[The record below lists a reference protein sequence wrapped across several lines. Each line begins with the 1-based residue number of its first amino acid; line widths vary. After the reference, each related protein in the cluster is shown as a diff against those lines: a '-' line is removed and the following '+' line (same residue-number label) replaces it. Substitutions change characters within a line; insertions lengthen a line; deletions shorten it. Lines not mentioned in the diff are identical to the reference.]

1 MFSFFL
7 FAYSYE
13 NSSVICQKAPSIR
26 KKKNKKRRFNGFF
39 IVLMTLFIL
48 VVNSKYSLAQSTSAD
63 STTQINN
70 FVSSPQKSVHTFVHW
85 QQKGHVILERYIQP
99 FALFNG
105 EQADKEQLA
114 QQLLKVLDARG
125 LLVVYSEIPDTPNY
139 IDSLSGLPQYILFN
153 DLPEVYLRK
162 VGSEWLFSESTIEQ
176 IPVLYRA
183 IFSSTLEA
191 FIDRLPLVAKTE
203 WMGLYVWQIIG
214 LFVWILLALVIRNL
228 FERILTQYLSGW
240 AKKTRIEWDNLL
252 LESVQKPL
260 GLVVLISF
268 LLLSYTNLQ
277 FGVSINLYLSKILS
291 ISLSIAIF
299 WVIYNLID
307 VFAEYLTHV
316 TGRTENSLDDQ
327 LVPLI
332 RKTLRVF
339 IVVLG
344 FIVIL
349 QNNGYNV
356 ASLIAGLGIG
366 GLAVAL
372 AAKDTLA
379 NFFGSITIFVDRPFR
394 MGDWIKT
401 SAAEGTIEEVGFRST
416 RIRTFYNSVV
426 SVPNSIL
433 ANSEIDNLG
442 MREFRRLKTILNLTY
457 DTSPEQME
465 AFVEGIKAIVK
476 ANSNFRQD
484 YYEIHFHA
492 FGAHSLDVLVYVFFS
507 VPDWSTEL
515 QQRHN
520 FLLEILRLAK
530 ALKVEFA
537 FPTQTLHIDSH
548 IQGELAEKPSP
559 STDSLIHQIKSFG
572 PNGEHAKPQGFKLYE
587 KGSEVNYGPK
597 KP

>member
-1 MFSFFL
+1 MLSFFL
-7 FAYSYE
+7 FAYPYE
-13 NSSVICQKAPSIR
+13 NSGVTCQKTPAIR

-39 IVLMTLFIL
+39 IVLMSLFIL
-48 VVNSKYSLAQSTSAD
+48 VVNSKSSIAQSSLTD
-63 STTQINN
+63 STTQLNT
-70 FVSSPQKSVHTFVHW
+70 FVSSPQKSVHSFIHW
-85 QQKGHVILERYIQP
+85 QQKGHVIPNRYIQP

-114 QQLLKVLDARG
+114 QQLLKILDARG
-125 LLVVYSEIPDTPNY
+125 LLIVYSEIPDTPNY

-183 IFSSTLEA
+183 TFSSTLEA
-191 FIDRLPLVAKTE
+191 FIDRLPPVAKTE
-203 WMGLYVWQIIG
+203 WMGLYVWQVIG

-228 FERILTQYLSGW
+228 FERILTQYLTGW
-240 AKKTRIEWDNLL
+240 TKKTRIEWDDLL

-277 FGVSINLYLSKILS
+277 FSVSINLYLSKILS

-327 LVPLI
+327 LVPLV
-332 RKTLRVF
+332 RKTLRFF

-344 FIVIL
+344 VIVIL

-401 SAAEGTIEEVGFRST
+401 SAAEGTVEEVGFRST

-426 SVPNSIL
+426 SVPNSSL

-476 ANSNFRQD
+476 ANPNFRQD

-515 QQRHN
+515 QKRHN

-548 IQGELAEKPSP
+548 IQGEMAEKPSP

-572 PNGEHAKPQGFKLYE
+572 PNGEDAKPEGFKLYE

>member
-1 MFSFFL
+1 MLSFFL
-7 FAYSYE
+7 FAYPYE
-13 NSSVICQKAPSIR
+13 NSGVTCQKTPSIR

-39 IVLMTLFIL
+39 TVLMSLFIL
-48 VVNSKYSLAQSTSAD
+48 VVNSKPSIAQSSLTD
-63 STTQINN
+63 STTQLNT
-70 FVSSPQKSVHTFVHW
+70 FVSSPQKSVHSFIHW
-85 QQKGHVILERYIQP
+85 QQKGHVIPNRYIQP

-125 LLVVYSEIPDTPNY
+125 LLIVYSEIPDTPHY

-153 DLPEVYLRK
+153 DLPEVYLHK

-183 IFSSTLEA
+183 TFSSTLEA
-191 FIDRLPLVAKTE
+191 FIDRLPPVAKTE
-203 WMGLYVWQIIG
+203 WMGLYVWQVIG
-214 LFVWILLALVIRNL
+214 LFVWILLAHIIRNL
-228 FERILTQYLSGW
+228 FERILTQYLTDW
-240 AKKTRIEWDNLL
+240 AKKTRIEWDDLI
-252 LESVQKPL
+252 LESVQKPF
-260 GLVVLISF
+260 GLVVLIGF

-277 FGVSINLYLSKILS
+277 FGVSFNIYLSKILS

-327 LVPLI
+327 LVPLV
-332 RKTLRVF
+332 RKTLRIFV
-339 IVVLG
+339 VVLG
-344 FIVIL
+344 VIVIL

-426 SVPNSIL
+426 SVPNSSL

-442 MREFRRLKTILNLTY
+442 MREFRRLKTMLNLTY

-559 STDSLIHQIKSFG
+559 STDSLIDQIKSFG
-572 PNGEHAKPQGFKLYE
+572 PNGEDAKPEGFKLYE

>member
-1 MFSFFL
+1 MLSFFL
-7 FAYSYE
+7 FAYPYE
-13 NSSVICQKAPSIR
+13 NSSIICQKTPSIR
-26 KKKNKKRRFNGFF
+26 KIKNKKRRFNGFF

-48 VVNSKYSLAQSTSAD
+48 VINTKYSLAQSTSAD

-85 QQKGHVILERYIQP
+85 QQKGHVVLERYIQP
-99 FALFNG
+99 FSLFNG
-105 EQADKEQLA
+105 KPADKEQLA

-183 IFSSTLEA
+183 TFSSTLEA
-191 FIDRLPLVAKTE
+191 FIDRLPPVARTE
-203 WMGLYVWQIIG
+203 WMGLYVWQVIG
-214 LFVWILLALVIRNL
+214 LFVWILLALVIGNL
-228 FERILTQYLSGW
+228 FERILTQYLTGW
-240 AKKTRIEWDNLL
+240 TKKTRIEWDDLL

-260 GLVVLISF
+260 GLVMLISF

-307 VFAEYLTHV
+307 VFAEYLTYV

-327 LVPLI
+327 LVPLV

-344 FIVIL
+344 VIVIL

-401 SAAEGTIEEVGFRST
+401 SAAEGTVEEVGFRST

-426 SVPNSIL
+426 SVPNSSL

-476 ANSNFRQD
+476 ANPNFRQD

-515 QQRHN
+515 QKRHN

-548 IQGELAEKPSP
+548 IQGKLAEKPSP

-572 PNGEHAKPQGFKLYE
+572 PNGEDAKPEGFKLYE

>member
-1 MFSFFL
+1 ML
-7 FAYSYE
+7 
-13 NSSVICQKAPSIR
+13 
-26 KKKNKKRRFNGFF
+26 
-39 IVLMTLFIL
+39 VLDG
-48 VVNSKYSLAQSTSAD
+48 KYSLAQSTPTD
-63 STTQINN
+63 SSTSLNT
-70 FVSSPQKSVHTFVHW
+70 FVSSPQKSVHSFIHW
-85 QQKGHVILERYIQP
+85 QQKGHVIPERYIQP
-99 FALFNG
+99 FALFDG
-105 EQADKEQLA
+105 EKADKEQLA

-125 LLVVYSEIPDTPNY
+125 LLVVYSEIPDTRNY
-139 IDSLSGLPQYILFN
+139 VDSLSGLPQYILF
-153 DLPEVYLRK
+153 DELPQVYLTK
-162 VGSEWLFSESTIEQ
+162 VGSEWLFSEPTIEQ
-176 IPVLYRA
+176 IPELYRA
-183 IFSSTLEA
+183 TFSSTLEA
-191 FIDRLPLVAKTE
+191 LIDRLPPIAKQE
-203 WMGLYVWQIIG
+203 WMGLYNWQIIG
-214 LFVWILLALVIRNL
+214 LFLWILMALIIRKL

-240 AKKTRIEWDNLL
+240 AKKTRIEWDDLL
-252 LESVQKPL
+252 VESIQKPL
-260 GLVVLISF
+260 SLIVLIGF

-277 FGVSINLYLSKILS
+277 FGVSTNLYLSKILN
-291 ISLSIAIF
+291 ISLSVAVF

-316 TGRTENSLDDQ
+316 TGKTENSLDDQ

-344 FIVIL
+344 VIVIL
-349 QNNGYNV
+349 QNNGFNV

-401 SAAEGTIEEVGFRST
+401 SAAEGTVEEVGFRST
-416 RIRTFYNSVV
+416 RIITFYNSVI
-426 SVPNSIL
+426 SVPNSSL

-442 MREFRRLKTILNLTY
+442 MRKYRRLKTILNLTY
-457 DTSPEQME
+457 TTSPEQME

-530 ALKVEFA
+530 ALEVEFA

-548 IQGELAEKPSP
+548 IQGEWAKKSSP
-559 STDSLIHQIKSFG
+559 STDALIHQIKSFG
-572 PNGEHAKPQGFKLYE
+572 PNGEQAKPEGFRL
-587 KGSEVNYGPK
+587 
-597 KP
+597 

>member
-1 MFSFFL
+1 M
-7 FAYSYE
+7 
-13 NSSVICQKAPSIR
+13 
-26 KKKNKKRRFNGFF
+26 
-39 IVLMTLFIL
+39 
-48 VVNSKYSLAQSTSAD
+48 
-63 STTQINN
+63 
-70 FVSSPQKSVHTFVHW
+70 
-85 QQKGHVILERYIQP
+85 
-99 FALFNG
+99 
-105 EQADKEQLA
+105 
-114 QQLLKVLDARG
+114 
-125 LLVVYSEIPDTPNY
+125 YSEIPDTPNY

-153 DLPEVYLRK
+153 DIPEVYLRK

-183 IFSSTLEA
+183 TFSSTLEA
-191 FIDRLPLVAKTE
+191 FIDRLPPVAKTQ
-203 WMGLYVWQIIG
+203 WMGLYVWQVIG
-214 LFVWILLALVIRNL
+214 LFMWILLALVIRNL
-228 FERILTQYLSGW
+228 FERILTQYLTGW
-240 AKKTRIEWDNLL
+240 AKKTRIEWDDLL

-260 GLVVLISF
+260 GLIVLISF

-277 FGVSINLYLSKILS
+277 FGVSINLYLSKVLS
-291 ISLSIAIF
+291 ILLSAAVF

-307 VFAEYLTHV
+307 VFAEYLTHI

-344 FIVIL
+344 VIVIL
-349 QNNGYNV
+349 QNNGVNV

-401 SAAEGTIEEVGFRST
+401 SAAEGTVEEVGFRST

-426 SVPNSIL
+426 SVPNSSL

-530 ALKVEFA
+530 ALQVEFA

-548 IQGELAEKPSP
+548 IQGELAKKPSP

-572 PNGEHAKPQGFKLYE
+572 PNGEDGKPEGFKLFD
-587 KGSEVNYGPK
+587 KGSEVSYSPK
-597 KP
+597 KS

>member
-1 MFSFFL
+1 MLSFFL
-7 FAYSYE
+7 SSDSE
-13 NSSVICQKAPSIR
+13 NNSSGICQKNPSTRSRTRR
-26 KKKNKKRRFNGFF
+26 KATYKGVYL
-39 IVLMTLFIL
+39 VLFSLFML
-48 VVNSKYSLAQSTSAD
+48 VLDGKYSLAQSTPTD
-63 STTQINN
+63 SSISLNT
-70 FVSSPQKSVHTFVHW
+70 FVSSPQKSVHSFIHW
-85 QQKGHVILERYIQP
+85 QQKGHVIPERYIQP
-99 FALFNG
+99 FALFDG
-105 EQADKEQLA
+105 EKADKEQLA

-125 LLVVYSEIPDTPNY
+125 LLVVYSEIPDTRNY
-139 IDSLSGLPQYILFN
+139 VDSLSGLPQYILF
-153 DLPEVYLRK
+153 DELPQVYLTK
-162 VGSEWLFSESTIEQ
+162 VGSEWLFSEPTIEQ
-176 IPVLYRA
+176 IPELYRA
-183 IFSSTLEA
+183 TFSSTLEA
-191 FIDRLPLVAKTE
+191 LIDRLPPIAKQE
-203 WMGLYVWQIIG
+203 WMGLYNWQIIG
-214 LFVWILLALVIRNL
+214 LFLWILMALIIRKL

-240 AKKTRIEWDNLL
+240 AKKTRIEWDDLL
-252 LESVQKPL
+252 VESIQKPL
-260 GLVVLISF
+260 SLIVLIGF

-277 FGVSINLYLSKILS
+277 FGVSTNLYLSKILN
-291 ISLSIAIF
+291 ISLSVAVF

-316 TGRTENSLDDQ
+316 TGKTENSLDDQ

-344 FIVIL
+344 VIVIL
-349 QNNGYNV
+349 QNNGFNV

-401 SAAEGTIEEVGFRST
+401 SAAEGTVEEVGFRST
-416 RIRTFYNSVV
+416 RIRTFYNSVI
-426 SVPNSIL
+426 SVPNSSL

-442 MREFRRLKTILNLTY
+442 MREYRRLKTILNLTY
-457 DTSPEQME
+457 TTSPEQME

-530 ALKVEFA
+530 ALDVEFA

-548 IQGELAEKPSP
+548 IQGRLAEKSSA
-559 STDSLIHQIKSFG
+559 STQSLIHQIKSFG
-572 PNGEHAKPQGFKLYE
+572 PNGEQAKPEGFRLYDE
-587 KGSEVNYGPK
+587 GSEVNYGPK
-597 KP
+597 KT

>member
-1 MFSFFL
+1 MLSFFL
-7 FAYSYE
+7 FAYPYE
-13 NSSVICQKAPSIR
+13 NSRVACQKTPSIR

-105 EQADKEQLA
+105 ELADKEQLA

-183 IFSSTLEA
+183 TFSSTLEA

-203 WMGLYVWQIIG
+203 WMGLYVWQVIG

-228 FERILTQYLSGW
+228 FERILTQYLTGW
-240 AKKTRIEWDNLL
+240 AKKTRIEWDDLL

-277 FGVSINLYLSKILS
+277 FGVSFNLYLSKILS

-327 LVPLI
+327 LVPLV

-344 FIVIL
+344 VIVIL

-401 SAAEGTIEEVGFRST
+401 SAAEGTVEEVGFRST

-426 SVPNSIL
+426 SVPNSSL

-572 PNGEHAKPQGFKLYE
+572 PNGEDAKPEGFKLYE

>member
-1 MFSFFL
+1 
-7 FAYSYE
+7 
-13 NSSVICQKAPSIR
+13 V
-26 KKKNKKRRFNGFF
+26 
-39 IVLMTLFIL
+39 
-48 VVNSKYSLAQSTSAD
+48 
-63 STTQINN
+63 
-70 FVSSPQKSVHTFVHW
+70 
-85 QQKGHVILERYIQP
+85 
-99 FALFNG
+99 
-105 EQADKEQLA
+105 
-114 QQLLKVLDARG
+114 
-125 LLVVYSEIPDTPNY
+125 
-139 IDSLSGLPQYILFN
+139 
-153 DLPEVYLRK
+153 
-162 VGSEWLFSESTIEQ
+162 
-176 IPVLYRA
+176 
-183 IFSSTLEA
+183 
-191 FIDRLPLVAKTE
+191 
-203 WMGLYVWQIIG
+203 
-214 LFVWILLALVIRNL
+214 
-228 FERILTQYLSGW
+228 
-240 AKKTRIEWDNLL
+240 
-252 LESVQKPL
+252 
-260 GLVVLISF
+260 
-268 LLLSYTNLQ
+268 
-277 FGVSINLYLSKILS
+277 LS
-291 ISLSIAIF
+291 ISLSVAVF

-344 FIVIL
+344 VIVIL

-401 SAAEGTIEEVGFRST
+401 SAAEGTVEEVGFRST

-426 SVPNSIL
+426 SVPNSSL

-530 ALKVEFA
+530 ALQVEFA

-559 STDSLIHQIKSFG
+559 SADSLIHQIKSFG
-572 PNGEHAKPQGFKLYE
+572 PNGEDAKPEGFKLYD

>member
-1 MFSFFL
+1 MLSFFL
-7 FAYSYE
+7 FAYPYE
-13 NSSVICQKAPSIR
+13 NSGITCQKTPSIR

-39 IVLMTLFIL
+39 IVLMSLFIL
-48 VVNSKYSLAQSTSAD
+48 VVNSKSSIARSSLTD
-63 STTQINN
+63 STTQLNT
-70 FVSSPQKSVHTFVHW
+70 FVSSPQKSVHSFIHW
-85 QQKGHVILERYIQP
+85 QQKGHVIPNRYIQP

-105 EQADKEQLA
+105 ERADKEQLA

-125 LLVVYSEIPDTPNY
+125 LLVMYSEIPDTPNY

-153 DLPEVYLRK
+153 DLPEVYLSK
-162 VGSEWLFSESTIEQ
+162 VGSEWLFSESTIEH

-183 IFSSTLEA
+183 TFSSTLEA
-191 FIDRLPLVAKTE
+191 FIDSLPPIAKTE
-203 WMGLYVWQIIG
+203 WMGLYVWQVIG

-228 FERILTQYLSGW
+228 FERILTQYLTGW
-240 AKKTRIEWDNLL
+240 AKKTRIEWDDLL

-268 LLLSYTNLQ
+268 LLLSYTNLH
-277 FGVSINLYLSKILS
+277 FGVSVNLYLSKILS

-316 TGRTENSLDDQ
+316 TGRTDNSLDDQ

-344 FIVIL
+344 IIVIL

-394 MGDWIKT
+394 MGDWIRT
-401 SAAEGTIEEVGFRST
+401 SAAEGTVEEVGFRST

-426 SVPNSIL
+426 SVPNSSL

-507 VPDWSTEL
+507 VPDWSNEL

-530 ALKVEFA
+530 ALKVVFA

-548 IQGELAEKPSP
+548 IQGELTEKPSP

>member
-1 MFSFFL
+1 MLSFFL
-7 FAYSYE
+7 FAYPYE
-13 NSSVICQKAPSIR
+13 NSSIICQKTPSIR

-48 VVNSKYSLAQSTSAD
+48 VVNTKYSLAQSTSAD

-85 QQKGHVILERYIQP
+85 QQKGHVVLERYIQP
-99 FALFNG
+99 FSLFNG
-105 EQADKEQLA
+105 KPADKEQLA

-183 IFSSTLEA
+183 TFSSTLEV
-191 FIDRLPLVAKTE
+191 FIDRLPPVAKTE
-203 WMGLYVWQIIG
+203 WMGLYVWQVIG

-228 FERILTQYLSGW
+228 FERILTQYLTGW
-240 AKKTRIEWDNLL
+240 TKKTRIEWDDLL

-277 FGVSINLYLSKILS
+277 FSVSINLYLSKILS

-344 FIVIL
+344 VIVIL

-401 SAAEGTIEEVGFRST
+401 SAAEGTVEEVGFRST

-426 SVPNSIL
+426 SVPNSSL

-476 ANSNFRQD
+476 ANPNFRQD

-515 QQRHN
+515 QKRHN

-548 IQGELAEKPSP
+548 IQGEMAEKPSP

-572 PNGEHAKPQGFKLYE
+572 PNGEDAKPEGFKLYE

>member
-1 MFSFFL
+1 MPSL
-7 FAYSYE
+7 LLLAYLNK
-13 NSSVICQKAPSIR
+13 NSNDILKKAPWIR
-26 KKKNKKRRFNGFF
+26 KKKNTVWGYRE
-39 IVLMTLFIL
+39 LFIAL
-48 VVNSKYSLAQSTSAD
+48 LSLLSLFVENDYSFAQSSPSDSA
-63 STTQINN
+63 SQLNS
-70 FVSSPQKSVHTFVHW
+70 FVSSPQKSIHSFIHW
-85 QQKGHVILERYIQP
+85 QQKGHVLSERFIQP
-99 FALFNG
+99 FALFEG
-105 EQADKEQLA
+105 EDEDKERLA

-125 LLVVYSEIPDTPNY
+125 LLVVYSEIPDNPNY
-139 IDSLSGLPQYILFN
+139 VDSLSGLPQYILFA

-162 VGSEWLFSESTIEQ
+162 VDSQWLFSESTIEQ
-176 IPVLYRA
+176 IPLLYRA
-183 IFSSTLEA
+183 TFSSTLEA
-191 FIDRLPLVAKTE
+191 FIDRLPPITKQE
-203 WMGLYVWQIIG
+203 WLGLYLWQIIG
-214 LFVWILLALVIRNL
+214 LFVWILLALVIRSL
-228 FERILTQYLSGW
+228 FERILTQYVSKW
-240 AKKTRIEWDNLL
+240 AKKTRIEWDDLL

-260 GLVVLISF
+260 GLFVLIGF

-277 FGVSINLYLSKILS
+277 FDVSINLYLNKVLS
-291 ISLSIAIF
+291 VSLSIAVF

-307 VFAEYLTHV
+307 VFAEYLTHI
-316 TGRTENSLDDQ
+316 TGKTENSLDDQ

-339 IVVLG
+339 VVVLG
-344 FIVIL
+344 VIVIL

-379 NFFGSITIFVDRPFR
+379 NLFGSITIFVDRPFR

-401 SAAEGTIEEVGFRST
+401 SAAEGTVEEVGFRST

-426 SVPNSIL
+426 SVPNSSL

-442 MREFRRLKTILNLTY
+442 MREYRRLKTILNLTY

-484 YYEIHFHA
+484 YYEIHFHS

-548 IQGELAEKPSP
+548 KQGELADKPSYP
-559 STDSLIHQIKSFG
+559 AESLVHHVKSFG
-572 PNGEHAKPQGFKLYE
+572 PNGEQAKPEGFKLYDQGTE
-587 KGSEVNYGPK
+587 INYGPK
-597 KP
+597 KT

>member
-1 MFSFFL
+1 MLSFFL
-7 FAYSYE
+7 FAYPYE
-13 NSSVICQKAPSIR
+13 NSSIICQKTPSIR

-85 QQKGHVILERYIQP
+85 QQKGHVVLERYIQP

-105 EQADKEQLA
+105 ELADKEQLA

-183 IFSSTLEA
+183 TFSSTLEV
-191 FIDRLPLVAKTE
+191 FIDRLPPVAKTE
-203 WMGLYVWQIIG
+203 WMGLYVWQVIG

-228 FERILTQYLSGW
+228 FERILTQYLTGW
-240 AKKTRIEWDNLL
+240 TKKTRIEWDDLL

-277 FGVSINLYLSKILS
+277 FSVSINLYLSKILS

-344 FIVIL
+344 VIVIL

-401 SAAEGTIEEVGFRST
+401 SAAEGTVEEVGFRST

-426 SVPNSIL
+426 SVPNSSL

-476 ANSNFRQD
+476 ANPNFRQD

-515 QQRHN
+515 QKRHN

-572 PNGEHAKPQGFKLYE
+572 PNGEDAKPEGFKLYE

>member
-1 MFSFFL
+1 MLSLLLPVESEKCSSKLREKAISARTKTSKERSDKWIYMLFLCFFML
-7 FAYSYE
+7 AADGKRIFAQ
-13 NSSVICQKAPSIR
+13 V
-26 KKKNKKRRFNGFF
+26 
-39 IVLMTLFIL
+39 
-48 VVNSKYSLAQSTSAD
+48 SLID
-63 STTQINN
+63 STIHENT
-70 FVSSPQKSVHTFVHW
+70 FVSSPQKSVHSFIHW
-85 QQKGHVILERYIQP
+85 QQKGHVIPNRYIQP

-114 QQLLKVLDARG
+114 HQLLKVLDARG
-125 LLVVYSEIPDTPNY
+125 LLVVYSEIPENPNY

-176 IPVLYRA
+176 IPILYRA
-183 IFSSTLEA
+183 TFSSTLEA
-191 FIDRLPLVAKTE
+191 FIDRLPPVAKTE
-203 WMGLYVWQIIG
+203 WMGLYVWQVIG

-228 FERILTQYLSGW
+228 FERILTQYLTGW
-240 AKKTRIEWDNLL
+240 AKKTRIEWDDLL

-260 GLVVLISF
+260 GLVVLTSF

-327 LVPLI
+327 LVPLV

-344 FIVIL
+344 VIVIL

-401 SAAEGTIEEVGFRST
+401 SAAEGTVEEVGFRST

-426 SVPNSIL
+426 SVPNSSL

-572 PNGEHAKPQGFKLYE
+572 PNGEDAKPEGFKLYE

-597 KP
+597 KL

>member
-1 MFSFFL
+1 ML
-7 FAYSYE
+7 
-13 NSSVICQKAPSIR
+13 
-26 KKKNKKRRFNGFF
+26 
-39 IVLMTLFIL
+39 VLDG
-48 VVNSKYSLAQSTSAD
+48 KYSLAQSTPTD
-63 STTQINN
+63 SSISLNT
-70 FVSSPQKSVHTFVHW
+70 FVSSPQKSVHSFIHW
-85 QQKGHVILERYIQP
+85 QQKGHVIPERYIQP
-99 FALFNG
+99 FALFDG
-105 EQADKEQLA
+105 EKADKEQLA

-125 LLVVYSEIPDTPNY
+125 LLVVYSEIPDTRNY
-139 IDSLSGLPQYILFN
+139 VDSLSGLPQYILF
-153 DLPEVYLRK
+153 DELPQVYLTK
-162 VGSEWLFSESTIEQ
+162 VGSEWLFSEPTIEQ
-176 IPVLYRA
+176 IPELYRA
-183 IFSSTLEA
+183 TFSSTLEA
-191 FIDRLPLVAKTE
+191 LIDRLPPIAKQE
-203 WMGLYVWQIIG
+203 WMGLYNWQIIG
-214 LFVWILLALVIRNL
+214 LFLWILMALIIRKL

-240 AKKTRIEWDNLL
+240 AKKTRIEWDDLL
-252 LESVQKPL
+252 VESIQKPL
-260 GLVVLISF
+260 SLIVLIGF

-277 FGVSINLYLSKILS
+277 FGVSTNLYLSKILN
-291 ISLSIAIF
+291 ISLSVAVF

-316 TGRTENSLDDQ
+316 TGKTENSLDDQ

-344 FIVIL
+344 VIVIL
-349 QNNGYNV
+349 QNNGFNV

-401 SAAEGTIEEVGFRST
+401 SAAEGTVEEVGFRST
-416 RIRTFYNSVV
+416 RIRTFYNSVI
-426 SVPNSIL
+426 SVPNSSL

-442 MREFRRLKTILNLTY
+442 MREYRRLKTILNLTY
-457 DTSPEQME
+457 TTSPEQME

-530 ALKVEFA
+530 ALDVEFA

-548 IQGELAEKPSP
+548 IQGRLAEKSSA
-559 STDSLIHQIKSFG
+559 STQSLIHQIKSFG
-572 PNGEHAKPQGFKLYE
+572 PNGEQAKPEGFRLYDE
-587 KGSEVNYGPK
+587 GSEVNYGPK
-597 KP
+597 KT

>member
-1 MFSFFL
+1 MLSFFL
-7 FAYSYE
+7 FAYPYE
-13 NSSVICQKAPSIR
+13 NPGVTCQKTPSIR

-39 IVLMTLFIL
+39 IVLMSLFIL
-48 VVNSKYSLAQSTSAD
+48 VVNSKSSIAQSSLTD
-63 STTQINN
+63 STTQLNT
-70 FVSSPQKSVHTFVHW
+70 FVSSPQKSVHSFIHW
-85 QQKGHVILERYIQP
+85 QQKGHAIPNRYIQP

-125 LLVVYSEIPDTPNY
+125 LLIVYSEIPDSPNY

-153 DLPEVYLRK
+153 DLPEVYLHK

-183 IFSSTLEA
+183 TFSSTLEA
-191 FIDRLPLVAKTE
+191 FIDRLPPVAKTE
-203 WMGLYVWQIIG
+203 WMGLYVWQVIG
-214 LFVWILLALVIRNL
+214 LFVWILLAHIIRNL
-228 FERILTQYLSGW
+228 FERILTQYLTDW
-240 AKKTRIEWDNLL
+240 AKKTRIEWDDLI
-252 LESVQKPL
+252 LESVQKPF
-260 GLVVLISF
+260 GLVVLIGF

-277 FGVSINLYLSKILS
+277 FGVSFNIYLSKILS

-327 LVPLI
+327 LVPLV

-344 FIVIL
+344 VIVIL

-401 SAAEGTIEEVGFRST
+401 SAAEGTVEEVGFRST

-426 SVPNSIL
+426 SVPNSSL

-442 MREFRRLKTILNLTY
+442 MREFRRLKTMLNLTY

-476 ANSNFRQD
+476 ANLNFRQD

-548 IQGELAEKPSP
+548 IQGELAEKPFP

-572 PNGEHAKPQGFKLYE
+572 PNGEDAKPEGFKLYE

>member
-1 MFSFFL
+1 MLSFFL
-7 FAYSYE
+7 FAYPYE
-13 NSSVICQKAPSIR
+13 NSGVTCQKTPSIR

-39 IVLMTLFIL
+39 IVLMSLFIL
-48 VVNSKYSLAQSTSAD
+48 VVNSRSSIAQSSLTD
-63 STTQINN
+63 STTQLNT
-70 FVSSPQKSVHTFVHW
+70 FVSSPQKSVHSFIHW
-85 QQKGHVILERYIQP
+85 QQKGHVIPNRYIQP

-114 QQLLKVLDARG
+114 QQLLKILDARG
-125 LLVVYSEIPDTPNY
+125 LLIVYSEIPDTPNY

-153 DLPEVYLRK
+153 DLPEVYLHK

-183 IFSSTLEA
+183 TFSSTLEA
-191 FIDRLPLVAKTE
+191 FIDRLPPVAKTE
-203 WMGLYVWQIIG
+203 WMGLYVWQVIG

-228 FERILTQYLSGW
+228 FERILTQYLTGW
-240 AKKTRIEWDNLL
+240 AKKTKIKWDDLL

-268 LLLSYTNLQ
+268 LLLSYTNIQ

-327 LVPLI
+327 LVPLV

-344 FIVIL
+344 VIVIL

-530 ALKVEFA
+530 ALKVEFS

-548 IQGELAEKPSP
+548 IQGEMAEKPSP

-572 PNGEHAKPQGFKLYE
+572 PNGEDAKPEGFKLYE

>member
-1 MFSFFL
+1 MLSFFL
-7 FAYSYE
+7 FAYPYE
-13 NSSVICQKAPSIR
+13 NSSIICQKTPSIR

-39 IVLMTLFIL
+39 IVLMSLFIL
-48 VVNSKYSLAQSTSAD
+48 VVNSKSSIAQSSLTD
-63 STTQINN
+63 STTQLNI
-70 FVSSPQKSVHTFVHW
+70 FVSSPQKSVHSFIHW
-85 QQKGHVILERYIQP
+85 QQKGHAIPNRYIQP

-183 IFSSTLEA
+183 TFSSTLEA
-191 FIDRLPLVAKTE
+191 FIDRLPPVAKTE
-203 WMGLYVWQIIG
+203 WIGLYVWQVIG
-214 LFVWILLALVIRNL
+214 LFVWILLALIIRNL
-228 FERILTQYLSGW
+228 FKRILTQYLTSW
-240 AKKTRIEWDNLL
+240 AKKTKIEWDDLL
-252 LESVQKPL
+252 LESIQKPL

-277 FGVSINLYLSKILS
+277 FGVSINLYLSKILG
-291 ISLSIAIF
+291 ISLSISIF
-299 WVIYNLID
+299 WVIYSLID

-327 LVPLI
+327 LVPLL

-344 FIVIL
+344 LIVIL

-401 SAAEGTIEEVGFRST
+401 SAAEGTVEEVGFRST

-426 SVPNSIL
+426 SVPNSSL

-476 ANSNFRQD
+476 ANLNFRQD

-572 PNGEHAKPQGFKLYE
+572 PNGEDAKPEGFKLYE

>member
-1 MFSFFL
+1 MLSFFL
-7 FAYSYE
+7 FAYPYE
-13 NSSVICQKAPSIR
+13 NSGVTCQKTPSIR

-39 IVLMTLFIL
+39 TVLMSLLLL
-48 VVNSKYSLAQSTSAD
+48 VVNSKPSIAQSSLTD
-63 STTQINN
+63 STTQLNT
-70 FVSSPQKSVHTFVHW
+70 FVSSPQKSVHSFIHW
-85 QQKGHVILERYIQP
+85 QQKGHVIPNHYIQP

-125 LLVVYSEIPDTPNY
+125 LLIVYSEIPDTPNY

-153 DLPEVYLRK
+153 DLPEVYLHK

-183 IFSSTLEA
+183 TFSSTLEA
-191 FIDRLPLVAKTE
+191 FIDRLPPIAKTE
-203 WMGLYVWQIIG
+203 WMGLYVWQVIG

-228 FERILTQYLSGW
+228 FERILTQYLTDW
-240 AKKTRIEWDNLL
+240 AKKTRLEWDDLI
-252 LESVQKPL
+252 LESVQKPF
-260 GLVVLISF
+260 GLVVLIGF

-277 FGVSINLYLSKILS
+277 FGVSFNIYLSKILS

-307 VFAEYLTHV
+307 VFAESLTHV

-327 LVPLI
+327 LVPLV
-332 RKTLRVF
+332 RKTLRIF

-344 FIVIL
+344 VIIIL

-401 SAAEGTIEEVGFRST
+401 SAAEGTVEEVGFRST

-426 SVPNSIL
+426 SVPNSSL

-476 ANSNFRQD
+476 ANSNFRED

-492 FGAHSLDVLVYVFFS
+492 FGAHSLDVLVYVFFC

-548 IQGELAEKPSP
+548 IQGELVEKLSP

-572 PNGEHAKPQGFKLYE
+572 PNGEDAKPEGFKLYE
-587 KGSEVNYGPK
+587 KGSEVNYDPK
-597 KP
+597 KS